1 MKKLI
6 SAAAIAVFTSTLPA
20 FAEKIPLSRISA
32 YFNSFTTAEANF
44 TQFNGDGS
52 QSTGKLYIK
61 RPGRVRFEY
70 DGPSTS
76 LVMAGGGKVAIFDA
90 KSNSN
95 PEEYPL
101 RRTPL
106 SIILARKVDLD
117 RAKMVVAHVSSG
129 AYTTVTAQDPDN
141 PEYGSIDLT
150 FSDNPVRLVQ
160 WVIDNGAGDQTKVV
174 LDELKTGVE
183 LSTFL
188 FNIIYEAE
196 KWNK

>member
-1 MKKLI
+1 MKQLI
-6 SAAAIAVFTSTLPA
+6 SATAIAVFTTALPA
-20 FAEKIPLSRISA
+20 FAAKIPLEQISA
-32 YFNSFTTAEANF
+32 YFNSFRTAEANF
-44 TQFNGDGS
+44 TQINGDGS
-52 QSTGKLYIK
+52 KSTGKLYIK

-70 DGPSTS
+70 DGKNKS

-106 SIILARKVDLD
+106 SIILARNVDLGK
-117 RAKMVVAHVSSG
+117 AKMVVAHTG
-129 AYTTVTAQDPDN
+129 DANATTVTAQDPEN

-150 FSDNPVRLVQ
+150 FSGNPVKLTQ
-160 WVIDNGAGDQTKVV
+160 WVIDNGSGDLTTVV
-174 LDELKTGVE
+174 LGDLKTGVE